1 MGNKGATLIRFSY
14 ENTSFCFAN
23 CHLESGF
30 SEDLITKRAQQMD
43 AIFETAFV
51 TQRGTTEGHYSLG
64 SHQVKVLL
72 GDFNYRIF
80 REDTQVRRLI
90 TLNDFDELFK
100 YDEFER
106 AKKLCVRIAEFEE
119 GPLTFEP
126 TYKYDH
132 DSDIYDTSSKKRVP
146 AWCDRIFYQSDNNL
160 S

>member
-1 MGNKGATLIRFSY
+1 M
-14 ENTSFCFAN
+14 
-23 CHLESGF
+23 
-30 SEDLITKRAQQMD
+30 
-43 AIFETAFV
+43 
-51 TQRGTTEGHYSLG
+51 
-64 SHQVKVLL
+64 
-72 GDFNYRIF
+72 
-80 REDTQVRRLI
+80 RRLI
-90 TLNDFDELFK
+90 TLNDFDELMK

-132 DSDIYDTSSKKRVP
+132 DCDIYDTSSKKRVP